1 MLLKSVICLCIW
13 VCGLHSPWSSQNFSI
28 PSVHSSVNV
37 LGVLL
42 LVAGRGQSDCLWL
55 VEKIME
61 MGYKWYLDYS
71 WVHKSSMIGFFMLF
85 YDETHFL
92 SPHPH
97 LLLLLLS
104 LSLIF
109 CFLGGG
115 MECLWF
121 FLHQVNTRILWQF
134 QTAQIRYWAFT
145 FYSLVLLKSNIQAE
159 ISCAIYA
166 SELWWFINKTSK
178 NDSKRM

>member
-104 LSLIF
+104 LSLSH
-109 CFLGGG
+109 FLFFGWRDG
-115 MECLWF
+115 MSM
-121 FLHQVNTRILWQF
+121 ILFTPGQYQDF
-134 QTAQIRYWAFT
+134 MAVSDCTNQILGFHLLLPSFAQIQHSSR
-145 FYSLVLLKSNIQAE
+145 N
-159 ISCAIYA
+159 
-166 SELWWFINKTSK
+166 
-178 NDSKRM
+178 

>member
-85 YDETHFL
+85 YDEIFYDETHFL
-92 SPHPH
+92 SPPPPTSTYSCSSS
-97 LLLLLLS
+97 LS
-104 LSLIF
+104 LSFSVFWVEGWNVYDSFYIRSIPGF
-109 CFLGGG
+109 YGSFR
-115 MECLWF
+115 
-121 FLHQVNTRILWQF
+121 LHKSDTGLSP
-134 QTAQIRYWAFT
+134 FT
-145 FYSLVLLKSNIQAE
+145 P
-159 ISCAIYA
+159 
-166 SELWWFINKTSK
+166 
-178 NDSKRM
+178 